1 MMMSTITI
9 HTENENQINLLKAL
23 LKELK
28 INFEID
34 KEEKLTDWQKKQLL
48 KGINEADKG
57 DFVSK
62 EDAKEILDQCFR

>member
-34 KEEKLTDWQKKQLL
+34 KEENLTEWQKKQLIR
-48 KGINEADKG
+48 GIDEADKG

>member
-9 HTENENQINLLKAL
+9 YTENENQINLLKAL

-28 INFEID
+28 INFEIN
-34 KEEKLTDWQKKQLL
+34 KEENLTEWQKKQLL
-48 KGINEADKG
+48 KGIDDADKG

>member
-1 MMMSTITI
+1 MSTITI

>member
-1 MMMSTITI
+1 MSTITI

-48 KGINEADKG
+48 KGIDEADKG